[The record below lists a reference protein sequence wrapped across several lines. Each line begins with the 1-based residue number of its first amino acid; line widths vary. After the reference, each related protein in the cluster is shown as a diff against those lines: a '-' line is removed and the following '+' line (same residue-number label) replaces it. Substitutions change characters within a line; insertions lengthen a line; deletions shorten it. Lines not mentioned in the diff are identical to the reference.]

1 MQIGTEKQPLWKP
14 DFTFFHTLI
23 PYSGTMSEKC
33 DMAEVEKFDRS
44 LRRQKLKRKNP
55 LPSKETIEQ
64 EKQTGKL

>member
-1 MQIGTEKQPLWKP
+1 M
-14 DFTFFHTLI
+14 
-23 PYSGTMSEKC
+23 SGKC

-55 LPSKETIEQ
+55 LPSKETTEQ